1 MLGEIFNFVINKL
14 ERGNLVLKNSMQAI
28 SPMWVI
34 LKVMESVEKV
44 FTNASKCVYVGR
56 FTNHSCSSNLR
67 VKDVMYDH
75 NDKNLPYKLFGKLI
89 NSSSNSCYWGTPK
102 GNGQIYI

>member
-34 LKVMESVEKV
+34 LKVMESLMV
-44 FTNASKCVYVGR
+44 
-56 FTNHSCSSNLR
+56 HS
-67 VKDVMYDH
+67 VTIGAV
-75 NDKNLPYKLFGKLI
+75 LI
-89 NSSSNSCYWGTPK
+89 THMFMMVCIWWI
-102 GNGQIYI
+102 Q